1 MSERATTKLFGLAAA
16 GIFFV
21 MLMLNAITP

>member
-1 MSERATTKLFGLAAA
+1 MNDRATTKLIGLSVA

-21 MLMLNAITP
+21 MLMLNAFVG